1 VLSAGCSD
9 RSKESNTRA
18 VKTLN
23 ASTDRVIKF
32 IANLLLFVW
41 IGFTLFMFGW
51 VVVSSFKSTR
61 EIYAGVW
68 ALPSV
73 FRLDNYTRVLNDFGL
88 SRFLL
93 NSLVA
98 VLAGT
103 LLTVA
108 MSAPIAYALGRLKFR
123 GSSFMT
129 TSFIL
134 GIGIPV
140 QTIFIP
146 LYLMMSKV
154 RMTDS
159 MTGLIWLYAVTSL
172 PFTVYLLM
180 GFFRTIPSTLEDA
193 AQIDGATAWQTFVKI
208 MLPMARPGIL
218 SAGIYI
224 FVMLWKE
231 FELALVFISE
241 ESKQTISLG
250 LYSLVTKLTYTG
262 DWGGLFAGVVLVIV
276 PSVVFYVC
284 LARHF
289 TSGLTAGIGK
299 D

>member
-1 VLSAGCSD
+1 MSEYFLNTVLVVGGSLIG
-9 RSKESNTRA
+9 
-18 VKTLN
+18 TLVLGSMAAYVLARFDFPGN
-23 ASTDRVIKF
+23 RFVYY
-32 IANLLLFVW
+32 LFV
-41 IGFTLFMFGW
+41 GGMSFPVMLALVPLFY
-51 VVVSSFKSTR
+51 VVNNM
-61 EIYAGVW
+61 G
-68 ALPSV
+68 
-73 FRLDNYTRVLNDFGL
+73 
-88 SRFLL
+88 LL
-93 NSLVA
+93 NTIHGLILVY
-98 VLAGT
+98 
-103 LLTVA
+103 
-108 MSAPIAYALGRLKFR
+108 IAY
-123 GSSFMT
+123 
-129 TSFIL
+129 
-134 GIGIPV
+134 
-140 QTIFIP
+140 
-146 LYLMMSKV
+146 
-154 RMTDS
+154 
-159 MTGLIWLYAVTSL
+159 SL
-172 PFTVYLLM
+172 PFTVFFLTA
-180 GFFRTIPSTLEDA
+180 FFRSLPTSVAEA
-193 AQIDGATAWQTFVKI
+193 AFVDGASHTRTFFQI

>member
-1 VLSAGCSD
+1 ML
-9 RSKESNTRA
+9 
-18 VKTLN
+18 
-23 ASTDRVIKF
+23 
-32 IANLLLFVW
+32 
-41 IGFTLFMFGW
+41 GFGLW
-51 VVVSSFKSTR
+51 
-61 EIYAGVW
+61 
-68 ALPSV
+68 PSV

-159 MTGLIWLYAVTSL
+159 MTGLIWLYAVTSLPFTVYLIWLYAVTSL

-276 PSVVFYVC
+276 PSVVFYIC